1 MKSIALAFLVLS
13 LVPAVSSA
21 QAPAPLT
28 LERKIPL
35 GTVNG
40 RIDHM
45 AIDRARQRLFVA
57 ELGNDSLGVV
67 DLGAGTVR
75 HFTGLGEPQGIG
87 YDAATDTVYVANGRD
102 GSVRLFEHEALTP
115 TSRIDLGSDA
125 DNVRIADGTVF
136 VGHSSGALALID
148 PQRRQKIADIPLRA
162 HPESFRIGATRIFV
176 NLPDAQEIAVI
187 DRAGRKEVAS
197 WRYREA
203 SANFPMALDDSA
215 HRVAVV
221 YRRPPVLAIFDAQ
234 DGHIAAKA
242 ATCGDADD
250 VFIDGKRQ
258 RIYVSCGEGFIETFA
273 FDQQLH
279 SLGRTATAA
288 GARTSL
294 FVPENDRLYL
304 AVRATGREPAAIW
317 VFRPAP

>member
-1 MKSIALAFLVLS
+1 MKSLALAFFLL
-13 LVPAVSSA
+13 LVPILSNA
-21 QAPAPLT
+21 QTPAPLA

-35 GTVNG
+35 GVVNG

-75 HFTGLGEPQGIG
+75 HIGGLSEPQGVG
-87 YDAATDTVYVANGRD
+87 YDAVTDTVYVANARD
-102 GSVRLFEHEALTP
+102 GSLRLFEHEALTP
-115 TSRIDLGSDA
+115 AGRIDLGSDA

-148 PQRRQKIADIPLRA
+148 PQRRQKTADIPLRA
-162 HPESFRIGATRIFV
+162 HPESFRIGATQIFV

-187 DRAGRKEVAS
+187 DRQSRKEIAA

-203 SANFPMALDDSA
+203 SANFPMALDDNV
-215 HRVAVV
+215 HRAVVV
-221 YRRPPVLAIFDAQ
+221 YRRPPELVTFDAQ
-234 DGHIAAKA
+234 DGHVVAKA

-250 VFIDGKRQ
+250 VFIDEKRRQ
-258 RIYVSCGEGFIETFA
+258 IYVSCGQGFIETFA
-273 FDQQLH
+273 FEQQLR
-279 SLGRTATAA
+279 SLGRIATAA
-288 GARTSL
+288 GARTAL

-304 AVRATGREPAAIW
+304 AVRATGHEPAAIW
-317 VFRPAP
+317 VFRPTP